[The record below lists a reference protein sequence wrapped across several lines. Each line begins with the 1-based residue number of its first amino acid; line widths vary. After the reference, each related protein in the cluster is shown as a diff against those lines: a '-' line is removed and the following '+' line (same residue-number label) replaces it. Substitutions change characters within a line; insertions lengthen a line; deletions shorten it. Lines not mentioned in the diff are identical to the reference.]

1 MKLAE
6 LFNPILTEQGG
17 PYKVRGIEGTH
28 IVLQPA
34 QSSLGELRVE
44 LSGVRLDKDS
54 MAGGGTPLLRPGN
67 SQLDQ
72 DRIIQSIGRNS
83 VVVVKKHDT
92 DDPIQYTVSR
102 RSGDIIYF
110 LDPQGD
116 PTSQIP
122 VEINPPTNAVKDYY
136 VDSDNSSG
144 MIHFEPDRSIAEKG
158 RLVSQWKANGTPVM
172 VE

>member
-6 LFNPILTEQGG
+6 LFNPILTEASG
-17 PYKVRGIEGTH
+17 PYEVKNIEGNKLH
-28 IVLQPA
+28 LSPPA
-34 QSSLGELRVE
+34 GSSLGELVVE
-44 LSGVRLDKDS
+44 LTGARLDADP
-54 MAGGGTPLLRPGN
+54 AGGGSPLLRRGN
-67 SQLDQ
+67 TQLDQ
-72 DRIIQSIGRNS
+72 DRILQGIGRNS

-158 RLVSQWKANGTPVM
+158 RLIRQWKADGTPVM

>member
-54 MAGGGTPLLRPGN
+54 MAGGGTPLLRRGN
-67 SQLDQ
+67 TQLDQ
-72 DRIIQSIGRNS
+72 DRILQGIGRNS
-83 VVVVKKHDT
+83 VVLIKKHDT
-92 DDPIQYTVSR
+92 DVPIELTVSR
-102 RSGDIIYF
+102 KSGDIIYF
-110 LDPQGD
+110 LDRLEKE
-116 PTSQIP
+116 IL
-122 VEINPPTNAVKDYY
+122 VEI
-136 VDSDNSSG
+136 
-144 MIHFEPDRSIAEKG
+144 
-158 RLVSQWKANGTPVM
+158 
-172 VE
+172 